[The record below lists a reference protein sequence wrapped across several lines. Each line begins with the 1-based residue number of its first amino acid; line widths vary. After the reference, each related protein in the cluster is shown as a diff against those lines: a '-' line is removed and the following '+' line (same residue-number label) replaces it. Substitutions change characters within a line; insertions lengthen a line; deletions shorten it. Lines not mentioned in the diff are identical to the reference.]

1 MNQETNPYSPGAG
14 VIPPELVG
22 RDILLSDTEIAFKRI
37 LNGKSERSV
46 MFYGLRGV
54 GKTVL
59 LNVLQKRAKK
69 FNAITIY
76 HEVKSSDYSQSW
88 DEINKVLNSVRF
100 MLENKI
106 GIFERIVN
114 LPKKFLQY
122 ITGNYKISVEIPS
135 KVRVNA
141 ERKDQRFE
149 DDLTD
154 IFVNL
159 GEFAR
164 DRRNLIV
171 ILIDEIQDLNLE
183 VNQALIS
190 AIHRSNQINLPI
202 LIIGAGLPNLVENS
216 VNSKSYVE
224 RLFKFQEV
232 GSLEAKDAKNAII
245 QPALKNGVKFDE
257 EAANEIFMQTKGYP
271 YFIQTWGFYTW
282 SIALK
287 SPITSVDVQSA
298 SKNAISDLDESFFK
312 ARFAHL
318 TDLQK
323 RYIKAI
329 ASLESNQPLTRE
341 VAKKMGQT
349 TGKLCEIKNQLV
361 KKGIIYCPESSR
373 VSFSVPLFDDY
384 LNQTEF

>member
-1 MNQETNPYSPGAG
+1 MFGLIQKEKTRDLMN
-14 VIPPELVG
+14 
-22 RDILLSDTEIAFKRI
+22 
-37 LNGKSERSV
+37 
-46 MFYGLRGV
+46 
-54 GKTVL
+54 
-59 LNVLQKRAKK
+59 
-69 FNAITIY
+69 
-76 HEVKSSDYSQSW
+76 
-88 DEINKVLNSVRF
+88 
-100 MLENKI
+100 
-106 GIFERIVN
+106 
-114 LPKKFLQY
+114 
-122 ITGNYKISVEIPS
+122 
-135 KVRVNA
+135 
-141 ERKDQRFE
+141 
-149 DDLTD
+149 DLTD
-154 IFVNL
+154 LFVNL

-164 DRRNLIV
+164 DQRNLIV

-318 TDLQK
+318 TD
-323 RYIKAI
+323 I
-329 ASLESNQPLTRE
+329 
-341 VAKKMGQT
+341 AKK
-349 TGKLCEIKNQLV
+349 IH
-361 KKGIIYCPESSR
+361 KGYRKS
-373 VSFSVPLFDDY
+373 
-384 LNQTEF
+384 